1 MIFIDIY
8 SSISERKA
16 KGVCQR
22 LSIICKGD
30 QTFTGLCCESTI
42 YLLFDLDEPS
52 RLLFWTIRNSHIS
65 VDFARLKSHSRND
78 MIIRWWFR
86 IDCQA
91 NFLHGISHHRLR
103 FSESNLSRCE
113 IAVCHDG
120 KQKTSSFL
128 WDATEFAGN
137 FWNKSIFQF
146 KKERINWCEAD
157 GSIRNKGIEL
167 FFPLLERAKSI

>member
-1 MIFIDIY
+1 MFKCIFWNSPQFLLMIFIDIY

-120 KQKTSSFL
+120 KQKNIFFSVGCHWVCWKFL
-128 WDATEFAGN
+128 
-137 FWNKSIFQF
+137 KQKHLPI
-146 KKERINWCEAD
+146 
-157 GSIRNKGIEL
+157 
-167 FFPLLERAKSI
+167 